1 MFRIKKGHTISQLS
15 NARYASLALVV
26 GFLFES
32 GQTVAQEMQEVTVSA
47 TRSTIQKSIELK
59 RSSTQIVDGLNS
71 DEIGEI
77 PALSIG
83 EALETLTGA
92 SSHRENGGATEV
104 SIRGLGPFLTSTV
117 LNGRSATSGNG
128 TRGVNFSIFPSE
140 LFNKIGIHK
149 TQSASHIEG
158 AVGGQIQLETRK
170 PIDYGKR
177 RFQFGIKGAYNE
189 AQQDV
194 RGGDDIGYRGTAS
207 FIDSFETDDMGTFG
221 YSLGVQIR
229 EESNPEQEFTRS
241 NTPRICALNNGIP
254 GSTTCSDHEGNGS
267 DTITIDGVDRQG
279 LRNPSATDR
288 EFAFLSSSAQFRQQS
303 AEDERNAFFG
313 AFQWQ
318 PNDNL
323 DLNLDVQWSE
333 RIQTER
339 RSDLVFA
346 ELNRNLNVGN
356 SPDSADSVDVSG
368 NRLQSFVNA
377 GQEIQLIGQDFV
389 RDEEY
394 QGFGFNVEYQV
405 NDDLTVS
412 FDASYS
418 DTYRVENEE
427 SLRFGDEIE
436 RDISADFSQSDVGI
450 FGVTNTSALNPGT
463 FDASNLG
470 EFLRGA
476 TPNGVGSTAQNFID
490 ANTADGDFDDRLR
503 ARVQEDIRENTLI
516 AFRGDFDWQTADLGF
531 VTSIEGGVRVSEME
545 FERRGNINS
554 DYNLSDLGGGSDLQ
568 AQTLAAIANNCVGAP
583 IDNSFEE
590 VNSQQNAQFL
600 NYNSID
606 AGCSLNLVRGALGG
620 DPDGILTP
628 NNTFNGSSVDVEEST
643 YAAYIKFNYES
654 ELFGLPARG
663 DFGLRVVHT
672 SVDSRSFTAPFR
684 LDIDNGA
691 FELDSPTDFN
701 NDEVA
706 GALGGNTFLAA
717 NTNSHS
723 YTNFLPSASL
733 VLDLNDDLLFR
744 VGLFRGISRSD
755 PQLLGTRQQLG
766 TVNRDINDTGDN
778 LNLTIEDLQ
787 AFVTTQGQGG
797 GAVDLDAFTSWN
809 IDLALEWYANEDTI
823 LAAGVYYK
831 RFKGGYQNTFT
842 DTTVTVVS
850 DGSSDGT
857 DRSTEVLNANV
868 SGDFPGL
875 SGGAIEVNAP
885 ISAIETTDEQSN
897 LYGLEISA
905 SHSLSYL
912 PGFLGGFGGK
922 LGYNFAESDFEFED
936 GFAGAGV
943 GLDENGNPVQ
953 LVSLVPSADIFGLSR
968 HVFSAQTYWGNELFD
983 AKLIYKYRS
992 NYFQQFVDDPGRIRY
1007 TDDNAVVEFKASY
1020 RATDNIKITFEAL
1033 NLTDEPRVDYRG
1045 LDGNVA
1051 NVYSYGRRFFVGLQ
1065 GKF

>member
-1 MFRIKKGHTISQLS
+1 MFRIKKGHTISRLS

-47 TRSTIQKSIELK
+47 SRSTIQKSIELK
-59 RSSTQIVDGLNS
+59 RNSTQIVDGLNA

-170 PIDYGKR
+170 PIEYGKR
-177 RFQFGIKGAYNE
+177 RFQFGLKGAYNE
-189 AQQDV
+189 DQQDIN
-194 RGGDDIGYRGTAS
+194 GGDDIGYRGTAS
-207 FIDSFETDDMGTFG
+207 YIDQFETDDMGTFG
-221 YSLGVQIR
+221 VSVGFQIR

-241 NTPRICALNNGIP
+241 NTPRICAVNSGVP
-254 GSTTCSDHEGNGS
+254 GSTTCSDNEGQGS
-267 DTITIDGVDRQG
+267 VSAGG
-279 LRNPSATDR
+279 LRNPETTDR
-288 EFAFLSSSAQFRQQS
+288 EFAFLSSSAQFRQN
-303 AEDERNAFFG
+303 ATEDERNAFFS

-318 PNDNL
+318 PNDRL

-339 RSDLVFA
+339 RSDLLFA
-346 ELNRNLNVGN
+346 ELNRNLNN
-356 SPDSADSVDVSG
+356 ADSVDVSG

-394 QGFGFNVEYQV
+394 LGFGFNAEYQV

-450 FGVTNTSALNPGT
+450 FGVTNTSGLNPGT

-476 TPNGVGSTAQNFID
+476 TPNGVGSTAQGFRD
-490 ANTADGDFDDRLR
+490 AFAADGDFDDRLR
-503 ARVQEDIRENTLI
+503 ARVQEDIRENTLT

-531 VTSIEGGVRVSEME
+531 VTSIEGGVRYSDMD
-545 FERRGNINS
+545 FERRGNVNS
-554 DYNLSDLGGGSDLQ
+554 DLTLNDNDDDLIDGGSDLQ
-568 AQTLAAIANNCVGAP
+568 ANLLANIANNCVDGP
-583 IDNSFEE
+583 LDNSFEE

-606 AGCSLNLVRGALGG
+606 AGCSLNLVRGALDG
-620 DPDGILTP
+620 DPNGVLTP
-628 NNTFNGSSVDVEEST
+628 NNTFNGASVDVEEST

-672 SVDSRSFTAPFR
+672 SVDSTTYSTPFR
-684 LDIDNGA
+684 LDYNDSGDGS
-691 FELDSPTDFN
+691 FELDGSFGSTSLTVN
-701 NDEVA
+701 NDH
-706 GALGGNTFLAA
+706 
-717 NTNSHS
+717 HS
-723 YTNFLPSASL
+723 YTNYLPSASL
-733 VLDLNDDLLFR
+733 VLEIKDDVLFR
-744 VGLFRGISRSD
+744 AGLFRGISRSD
-755 PQLLGTRQQLG
+755 PAILGSRQQLG
-766 TVNRDINDTGDN
+766 TVQRDIDDTAVLGGE
-778 LNLTIEDLQ
+778 NLTLQ
-787 AFVTTQGQGG
+787 DIQSFITTQGQSG
-797 GAVDLDAFTSWN
+797 GAADLDAFTSWN
-809 IDLALEWYANEDTI
+809 ADLALEWYPNEDTI
-823 LAAGVYYK
+823 LSAGVYYK
-831 RFKGGYQNTFT
+831 RFKGGYQNTFA
-842 DTTVTVVS
+842 DSTVTIVS
-850 DGSSDGT
+850 DGSSDSN
-857 DRSTEVLNANV
+857 DVLDQNV
-868 SGDFPGL
+868 SGDFAA
-875 SGGAIEVNAP
+875 GANGTYQITAP
-885 ISAIETTDEQSN
+885 ISSIETTDEQSN

-943 GLDENGNPVQ
+943 GVGDDGNAVQ
-953 LVSLVPSADIFGLSR
+953 LVGLIPSADIFGLSR
-968 HVFSAQTYWGNELFD
+968 HVFSAQAYWGNEVFD
-983 AKLIYKYRS
+983 AKVLYKYRS
-992 NYFQQFVDDPGRIRY
+992 SYFQQFVDDPGRIRY
-1007 TDDNAVVEFKASY
+1007 TDDNDVVEFKAGY
-1020 RATDNIKITFEAL
+1020 KVTDNLKITFDAL
-1033 NLTDEPRVDYRG
+1033 NLTNESRVDYRG

-1051 NVYSYGRRFFVGLQ
+1051 NVYSYGRRFFIGLR